1 MLPVPVQESS
11 KNRAPCKGKKKN
23 KACVADL
30 RISRAAA
37 LSRIAVPA
45 HGDAGNK
52 GCLTLLPDAV
62 TTAHTVSR
70 MFEREFGQS
79 LCALL
84 TAQAQKTAPDTR
96 AAGSAES
103 CTAQSVCATPR
114 ASPCAMSTVYR

>member
-30 RISRAAA
+30 RISRTAA

-45 HGDAGNK
+45 YGGAGNK

-62 TTAHTVSR
+62 MTAHTVSR

-79 LCALL
+79 LCGLL
-84 TAQAQKTAPDTR
+84 TAQAHKSAP
-96 AAGSAES
+96 
-103 CTAQSVCATPR
+103 AQGDCATSC
-114 ASPCAMSTVYR
+114 AKSCDEPCTTSAACSVYR